1 MVSGAYSLCPSQV
14 RPAVEAYTYIGKAI
28 PKLDAPD
35 KLTGRATYLHD
46 LVLTG
51 MLHGRILR
59 SQYPHARILNVD
71 VSRAKRLTGVK
82 AVITYQDT
90 PKARFGFAKDNL
102 PLKGDKVRCLSDEV
116 AAVAA
121 IDEDI
126 AAEAINLI
134 KVDYQPLAAVFD
146 IEQALAPGAPQIHE
160 SVPNNTITS
169 LPFQFEYGDLGQAAE
184 EADCIITDTFI
195 LPYVTHCC
203 LGTLSCL
210 ASFDGRGRLT
220 MWSNT
225 QVPFLYQRELAG
237 PLAMDPGDIRV
248 IQPCIGGAFG
258 RGLDVYPFEPICAL
272 LAAESGRPVKMVLAR
287 KEDFIASPTRQPCR
301 IELKSG
307 AKQDGT
313 LLLREAKVVLD
324 CGAYLSWGAVTP
336 WMMMATST
344 TLYNHPATKFSSELV
359 YTNNPTT
366 GAMRGF
372 GNLQIT
378 FAIESQMDALAA
390 ELGLDPLE
398 LRLKNA
404 NQPGQV
410 SPQGFKITSCALSE
424 TIKRAAKALDW
435 KGSRGKSRGWGLACM
450 FHVGGGGRVYRS
462 DGCGAIVKVDDSG
475 HVVLITGATEIGQG
489 SDSALAAI
497 VAEELGVP
505 LERVSVVNSD
515 TDVKPWDVGA
525 HASRTTFVAGN
536 AARMAAAKAKE
547 QIKEEAARLLE
558 AHADDLEI
566 KAGRVFVTGSPDKG
580 LEYDKVIRAR
590 HFRSKG
596 QIVTA
601 EAFYDPPSEM
611 LDKDHKGNISAA
623 YSFGTQA
630 AQVEVD
636 VETGKVRIL
645 KMVAAYDVGQV
656 INLLGAEGSV
666 HGGIH
671 MGLGYALSEELL
683 VKQGKILNPS
693 LADYRLFTGQDMPPV
708 EVFFVE
714 GSDPAGPFGAKGLGE
729 AGAIPVAP
737 AIANAIFDATGVR
750 LKQLPIT
757 PERLAAAIR
766 SA

>member
-1 MVSGAYSLCPSQV
+1 M
-14 RPAVEAYTYIGKAI
+14 EAYKYIGKAI
-28 PKLDAPD
+28 PKLDAPE

-46 LVLTG
+46 LVLPG

-59 SQYPHARILNVD
+59 SEYPHARVLNVD
-71 VSRAKRLTGVK
+71 VSRARSLAGVK

-90 PKARFGFAKDNL
+90 PKLKFGFAKDKL
-102 PLKGDKVRCLSDEV
+102 PLKGDKVRSLSDEL

-121 IDEDI
+121 IDEDC
-126 AAEAINLI
+126 AAEAVNLI
-134 KVDYQPLAAVFD
+134 KVDYQPLPAVFD
-146 IEQALAPGAPQIHE
+146 TEQALAPAAPQIHE
-160 SVPNNTITS
+160 PAPGNLITF
-169 LPFQFEYGDLGQAAE
+169 LPYKFEYGDIQQAAGQ
-184 EADCIITDTFI
+184 ADCIVTDTFI

-203 LGTLSCL
+203 LGTLSCM
-210 ASFDGRGRLT
+210 ASFDSRGRLT
-220 MWSNT
+220 IYSNT
-225 QVPFLYQRELAG
+225 QAPFLYQRELAAA
-237 PLAMDPGDIRV
+237 LAMDPGDIRV

-258 RGLDVYPFEPICAL
+258 RGLDIYPFEPICAL
-272 LAAESGRPVKMVLAR
+272 LAAKSGRPVKIVLER
-287 KEDFIASPTRQPCR
+287 KEDFVASPTRQPCR

-307 AKQDGT
+307 ANKDGS
-313 LLLREAKVVLD
+313 LLFREAEAVLD

-344 TLYNHPATKFSSELV
+344 TLYNHRATRFSSKLV

-378 FAIESQMDALAA
+378 FAIESQMDGLAS

-398 LRLKNA
+398 IRLKNA
-404 NQPGQV
+404 NKPGQV
-410 SPQGFKITSCALSE
+410 SPQGFKITSCGLAE
-424 TIKRAAKALDW
+424 TIQRAARALDW
-435 KGSRGKSRGWGLACM
+435 KERKGKARGRGLACM

-462 DGCGAIVKVDDSG
+462 DGCGAIVKLDDFG

-497 VAEELGVP
+497 VAEELGIP

-515 TDVKPWDVGA
+515 TDVKPWDVGV

-536 AARMAAAKAKE
+536 AARLAAAKAKE

-558 AHADDLEI
+558 ARADDLEI
-566 KAGRVFVTGSPDKG
+566 KDGRVFVAGSPDKG
-580 LEYDKVIRAR
+580 LEYEKVIRGR
-590 HFRSKG
+590 HFRGQG

-601 EAFYDPPSEM
+601 EAFYDPPTEM
-611 LDKDHKGNISAA
+611 LDKDYKGNISAA

-630 AQVEVD
+630 AEVEVD
-636 VETGKVRIL
+636 EETGKVRII

-656 INLLGAEGSV
+656 VNLAGAEGSV

-671 MGLGYALSEELL
+671 MGLGYALSEEL
-683 VKQGKILNPS
+683 VVREGKILNPT

-708 EVFFVE
+708 EVIFIE
-714 GSDPAGPFGAKGLGE
+714 GNDPAGPFGAKGLGE

-737 AIANAIFDATGVR
+737 AIANAIFAATGVR

-757 PERLAAAIR
+757 PERLAAAIKGG
-766 SA
+766 